1 MGGPD
6 PPHIAVKKLIMDQQV
21 RNSAIFSIPLINLG
35 VSSQSTVAGGA
46 GLGQGNQI
54 NGITLSGQRLVSHNN
69 FKAFQQIGGGAGG
82 MKINRTS
89 RIFKLS

>member
-1 MGGPD
+1 
-6 PPHIAVKKLIMDQQV
+6 V

-35 VSSQSTVAGGA
+35 ANNPNGST
-46 GLGQGNQI
+46 
-54 NGITLSGQRLVSHNN
+54 GITLNGQRLVSHNN
-69 FKAFQQIGGGAGG
+69 FKGFQQLGGGAGG